1 MPISLTQTPE
11 FWFILYKIAL
21 SAAVTGNAGLVDY
34 ETMFGDSRIL
44 DLARKIRVCES
55 EELTSWSPAKRASKV
70 TVKLDDGKQYSIL
83 VEYALGEPENQMS
96 QEVIVNKFMGLAK
109 YAGLDD
115 EKINEIINKILIQ

>member
-1 MPISLTQTPE
+1 M
-11 FWFILYKIAL
+11 
-21 SAAVTGNAGLVDY
+21 
-34 ETMFGDSRIL
+34 
-44 DLARKIRVCES
+44 
-55 EELTSWSPAKRASKV
+55 
-70 TVKLDDGKQYSIL
+70 KLDDGKQYSIL